1 MINSLTKNAIDIGES
16 TLLGTL
22 ITNEFWQQI
31 LIALSIVLINAI
43 VLPLLKKIMKKL
55 GFNEDE
61 SEKIAQDV
69 TDVIKKKIE
78 EIKDDKDGD

>member
-31 LIALSIVLINAI
+31 LIALSIVLINTI

-69 TDVIKKKIE
+69 TDVIKEKIE

>member
-69 TDVIKKKIE
+69 TDVIKEKIE
-78 EIKDDKDGD
+78 EIKDNKDGD